1 MRVLKLLGLAMLLSA
16 CASSPPVPDWQM
28 NATSSMERAISA
40 YLSGNDRVAVQEF
53 ARARNEMA
61 STGQIALVAR
71 AELIRCASRVASL
84 ALDDCPGFEKL
95 RDDAAAPERAYADYL
110 AGRARPQDVALLP
123 EQQRGVI
130 NVAADSVATAIAGI
144 SDPFSRLV
152 AAGVLLR
159 TGHANPAVLTLA
171 VDTAS
176 AQGWRRPLLAWLGVQ
191 VMRAE
196 KSGDT
201 AEAQRLH
208 RRIDLVQES
217 NH

>member
-1 MRVLKLLGLAMLLSA
+1 MRILKLLGMAMLLGA
-16 CASSPPVPDWQM
+16 CTSGPPVPGWQM

-40 YLSGNDRVAVQEF
+40 YLSGNDRVSVQEF
-53 ARARNEMA
+53 SRARNEMA
-61 STGQIALVAR
+61 GTGQIALVAR

-84 ALDDCPGFEKL
+84 VLDDCPEFEKL

-110 AGRARPQDVALLP
+110 VGRTRPQDIALLP

-130 NVAADSVATAIAGI
+130 NVAADSAATAMAGI

-159 TGHANPAVLTLA
+159 TGHANPAVLTMA

-191 VMRAE
+191 MMRAE

-201 AEAQRLH
+201 VEAQRLH